1 MNVTGSGPS
10 PREKNARR
18 ERRAALPYPY
28 MTTRRLVA
36 SVLPL
41 ALGLL
46 IAPPAWAASPTETV
60 QAVFGIANT
69 ILQAA
74 DPARSPDE
82 PRQAIRTLVEK
93 VFDYEEA
100 AALALGPAW
109 KARTPNER
117 AEFVGLFADIL
128 ERNFVLMAGAKV
140 SVAGGLQ
147 VDYLAE
153 SVVGDA
159 ATVSTTIL
167 TRNGTEL
174 PVDYSMLRRQGRW
187 VVCDVIIQGV
197 GLVSIYQ
204 SQFAQFLNPS
214 SYPALI
220 QRMRASAPE
229 PRPAGS
235 LIASASTAPA
245 PPRAVKPPA
254 RVSTPA
260 TAHYWVQVG
269 AFKSVEAAARVAE
282 ELRRLGIPASNSQ
295 LTSVPGHQAGQL
307 ARVRVG
313 PFPTRAAAQSKLDEL
328 VARGYAPFIS
338 RDRD

>member
-100 AALALGPAW
+100 AALALGPVW
-109 KARTPNER
+109 NARTPNER

-128 ERNFVLMAGAKV
+128 ERNFVVMAGAKV

-153 SVVGDA
+153 SVVGDG

-197 GLVSIYQ
+197 GLV
-204 SQFAQFLNPS
+204 
-214 SYPALI
+214 
-220 QRMRASAPE
+220 
-229 PRPAGS
+229 
-235 LIASASTAPA
+235 
-245 PPRAVKPPA
+245 
-254 RVSTPA
+254 
-260 TAHYWVQVG
+260 
-269 AFKSVEAAARVAE
+269 
-282 ELRRLGIPASNSQ
+282 
-295 LTSVPGHQAGQL
+295 
-307 ARVRVG
+307 
-313 PFPTRAAAQSKLDEL
+313 
-328 VARGYAPFIS
+328 
-338 RDRD
+338 